1 MKGLEKFLEL
11 DTIIRFLKTNLF
23 KLFIIYLIVKIGKI
37 FKNRIEKILKIIL
50 DKSNVDKS
58 VASFLLSI
66 YSILYYFIIIYSS
79 VNY

>member
-58 VASFLLSI
+58 VA
-66 YSILYYFIIIYSS
+66 
-79 VNY
+79 